1 MVTLTCVG
9 DGVGKVFSPEDTEGF
24 LTVAPCK
31 KTHQIFLC
39 KETKNMILFV
49 PSIEHQNSKFSMDHN
64 EVLRNLL
71 LKSFRGVVK
80 ILEQKEVLLARQA
93 QQGNNILV
101 IYNSDV
107 IKKRPPPLILKMDF
121 FCQAWLSPSC
131 GLQSSW
137 LSFST
142 PHH

>member
-31 KTHQIFLC
+31 EKHQIFLC

-80 ILEQKEVLLARQA
+80 ILEQKVVLLARQA

-107 IKKRPPPLILKMDF
+107 IEKRPPPLDF
-121 FCQAWLSPSC
+121 ENGFFLPS
-131 GLQSSW
+131 LVKPQ
-137 LSFST
+137 LRAAVKLAEL
-142 PHH
+142 

>member
-107 IKKRPPPLILKMDF
+107 IEKSPPPLDF
-121 FCQAWLSPSC
+121 ENGFFLPS
-131 GLQSSW
+131 LVKPQ
-137 LSFST
+137 LRAAVKLAEL
-142 PHH
+142 

>member
-31 KTHQIFLC
+31 KKHQIFLC

-107 IKKRPPPLILKMDF
+107 IEKRPPPLDF
-121 FCQAWLSPSC
+121 ENGFFLPS
-131 GLQSSW
+131 LVKPQ
-137 LSFST
+137 LRAAVKLAEL
-142 PHH
+142 